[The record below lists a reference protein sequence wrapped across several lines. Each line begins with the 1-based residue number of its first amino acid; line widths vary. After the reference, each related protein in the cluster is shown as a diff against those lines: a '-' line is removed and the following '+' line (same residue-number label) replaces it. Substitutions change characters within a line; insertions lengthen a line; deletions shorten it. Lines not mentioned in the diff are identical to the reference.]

1 MNKVI
6 TEMKTIRILLAD
18 DHSLVRA
25 GFRSLL
31 EKIEGCEVVADVG
44 DGREALR
51 LTEQLQPDV
60 VLMDVK
66 MPGLNGL
73 EATARINRDFPGV
86 RVVMLSMYTNE
97 EYVIQALRAGAAG
110 YLLKDAAISELQLA
124 VQAAVRGEMY
134 LSPAISKR
142 VLMDYVQLVGG
153 SGGMLDAL
161 TARQREVLQL
171 IAEGKSVKE
180 IAQIL
185 HISVKTAEAH
195 RTQIMERLDIHD
207 VTGLVRFAIR
217 VGLVT
222 PE

>member
-1 MNKVI
+1 
-6 TEMKTIRILLAD
+6 MKTIRILIAD
-18 DHSLVRA
+18 DHALVRA

-31 EKIEGCEVVADVG
+31 EKLDDCEVVADVG
-44 DGREALR
+44 DGREVLR
-51 LTEQLQPDV
+51 LLEQLQPDV

-73 EATARINRDFPGV
+73 EATARITRDYPNV
-86 RVVMLSMYTNE
+86 RVVILSMYTNE

-110 YLLKDAAISELQLA
+110 YLLKDAAIPELHLA

-153 SGGMLDAL
+153 GGGMLDAL
-161 TARQREVLQL
+161 TGRQREVLQL
-171 IAEGKSVKE
+171 IAEGHTIKE
-180 IAQIL
+180 VAQIL
-185 HISVKTAEAH
+185 QISVKTAEAH
-195 RTQIMERLDIHD
+195 RTQLMERLDIHD

>member
-1 MNKVI
+1 
-6 TEMKTIRILLAD
+6 MKTIRILIAD
-18 DHSLVRA
+18 DHALVRA

-31 EKIEGCEVVADVG
+31 EKLDGCEVVADVG
-44 DGREALR
+44 DGRETLR
-51 LTEQLQPDV
+51 LLEQLQPDV

-73 EATARINRDFPGV
+73 EATAHITRDHPNV
-86 RVVMLSMYTNE
+86 RVVILSMYANE
-97 EYVIQALRAGAAG
+97 EYVIQALRAGAVG
-110 YLLKDAAISELQLA
+110 YLLKDAAIPELQLA

-142 VLMDYVQLVGG
+142 VLMDYIQLVGG
-153 SGGMLDAL
+153 GGGMLDAL
-161 TARQREVLQL
+161 TGRQREVLQL
-171 IAEGKSVKE
+171 IAEGNTIKE
-180 IAQIL
+180 VAQIL
-185 HISVKTAEAH
+185 QISVKTAEAH
-195 RTQIMERLDIHD
+195 RTQLMERLDIHD

>member
-1 MNKVI
+1 MEHARMNS
-6 TEMKTIRILLAD
+6 IRILIAD
-18 DHSLVRA
+18 DHALVRA

-31 EKIEGCEVVADVG
+31 EKLDDCEVVAEAG

-51 LTEQLQPDV
+51 LIGQLQPDV

-73 EATARINRDFPGV
+73 EATARISRDHPNV
-86 RVVMLSMYTNE
+86 CVVILSMYTNE
-97 EYVIQALRAGAAG
+97 EYVIQALRAGAVG
-110 YLLKDAAISELQLA
+110 YLLKDAAPTELQLA
-124 VQAAVRGEMY
+124 VRAAVRGEVY
-134 LSPAISKR
+134 LSPLISKR
-142 VLMDYVQLVGG
+142 VLQDYIQLVGG
-153 SGGMLDAL
+153 GGGMLDAL

-171 IAEGKSVKE
+171 IAEGRTMKE
-180 IAQIL
+180 IALLLQ
-185 HISVKTAEAH
+185 ISVKTAEAH
-195 RTQIMERLDIHD
+195 RAQLMERLDIHD

>member
-1 MNKVI
+1 
-6 TEMKTIRILLAD
+6 MKTIRILIAD
-18 DHSLVRA
+18 DHALVRA

-31 EKIEGCEVVADVG
+31 EKLDGCEVVADVG

-51 LTEQLQPDV
+51 LLEQLQPDV

-73 EATARINRDFPGV
+73 EATARISRDYPNV
-86 RVVMLSMYTNE
+86 RVVILSMYTNE
-97 EYVIQALRAGAAG
+97 EYVIQALRAGAVG
-110 YLLKDAAISELQLA
+110 YLLKDAPIPELHLAI
-124 VQAAVRGEMY
+124 QAAVRGEMY

-153 SGGMLDAL
+153 GGGMLDAL
-161 TARQREVLQL
+161 TGRQREVLQL
-171 IAEGKSVKE
+171 IAEGHTIKE
-180 IAQIL
+180 VAQIL
-185 HISVKTAEAH
+185 QISVKTAEAH
-195 RTQIMERLDIHD
+195 RTQLMERLDIHD

>member
-1 MNKVI
+1 MTALRIVI
-6 TEMKTIRILLAD
+6 AD
-18 DHSLVRA
+18 DHTLVRA

-31 EKIEGCEVVADVG
+31 ETLDDCEVVAEVG

-51 LTEQLQPDV
+51 MVEQLQPDV

-73 EATARINRDFPGV
+73 EATARISRDFPHV
-86 RVVMLSMYTNE
+86 RVVILSMYTNE
-97 EYVIQALRAGAAG
+97 EYVLQALRAGAVA
-110 YLLKDAAISELQLA
+110 YLLKDAATAELQLA
-124 VQAAVRGEMY
+124 IQAAVRGEMY
-134 LSPAISKR
+134 LSPSISKR
-142 VLMDYVQLVGG
+142 VLQDYIQLVGSG
-153 SGGMLDAL
+153 GGMLDAL

-171 IAEGKSVKE
+171 IAEGRTMKE

-195 RTQIMERLDIHD
+195 RTQLMERLDIHD

-217 VGLVT
+217 AGLVT

>member
-1 MNKVI
+1 
-6 TEMKTIRILLAD
+6 MKTIRILIAD
-18 DHSLVRA
+18 DHTLVRA

-31 EKIEGCEVVADVG
+31 EKLDGCEVVADVG

-51 LTEQLQPDV
+51 LLEQLQPDV

-73 EATARINRDFPGV
+73 EATARITRDYPNV
-86 RVVMLSMYTNE
+86 RVVILSMYTNE
-97 EYVIQALRAGAAG
+97 EYVIQALRAGAVG
-110 YLLKDAAISELQLA
+110 YLLKDAAIPELHLA

-153 SGGMLDAL
+153 GGGMLDAL
-161 TARQREVLQL
+161 TGRQREVLQL
-171 IAEGKSVKE
+171 IAEGHTIKE
-180 IAQIL
+180 VAQIL
-185 HISVKTAEAH
+185 QISVKTAEAH
-195 RTQIMERLDIHD
+195 RTQLMERLDIHD

>member
-1 MNKVI
+1 M
-6 TEMKTIRILLAD
+6 TTLRILIVD
-18 DHSLVRA
+18 DHTLVRA

-31 EKIEGCEVVADVG
+31 EKMDGCEVVAETG

-51 LTEQLQPDV
+51 LVGQLKPDV

-73 EATARINRDFPGV
+73 EATARISKDFPGV
-86 RVVMLSMYTNE
+86 RVVILSMYTNE
-97 EYVIQALRAGAAG
+97 EYVLQALRAGAVG
-110 YLLKDAAISELQLA
+110 YLLKDAATVELQVA
-124 VQAAVRGEMY
+124 IQAAMRGEMY
-134 LSPAISKR
+134 LSPSISKR
-142 VLMDYVQLVGG
+142 VLQDYMQLVGG
-153 SGGMLDAL
+153 SGSMLDAL

-171 IAEGKSVKE
+171 IAEGRTMKE
-180 IAQIL
+180 IAQLL

-195 RTQIMERLDIHD
+195 RTQLMERLDIHD

-217 VGLVT
+217 VGLVA

>member
-1 MNKVI
+1 
-6 TEMKTIRILLAD
+6 MKTIRILIAD
-18 DHSLVRA
+18 DHALVRA

-31 EKIEGCEVVADVG
+31 EKLDGCEVVADVG

-51 LTEQLQPDV
+51 LLEQLQPDV

-73 EATARINRDFPGV
+73 EATAHITRDHPNV
-86 RVVMLSMYTNE
+86 RVVILSMYANE
-97 EYVIQALRAGAAG
+97 EYVIQALRAGAVG
-110 YLLKDAAISELQLA
+110 YLLKDAAIPELQLA

-142 VLMDYVQLVGG
+142 VLMDYIQLVGG
-153 SGGMLDAL
+153 GGGMLDAL
-161 TARQREVLQL
+161 TGRQREVLQL
-171 IAEGKSVKE
+171 IAEGNTIKE
-180 IAQIL
+180 VAQIL
-185 HISVKTAEAH
+185 QISVKTAEAH
-195 RTQIMERLDIHD
+195 RTQLMERLDIHD

>member
-1 MNKVI
+1 
-6 TEMKTIRILLAD
+6 MKMIRVLIAD
-18 DHSLVRA
+18 DHALVRA

-31 EKIEGCEVVADVG
+31 EKLDGCEVVADVG

-51 LTEQLQPDV
+51 LLEQLQPDV

-73 EATARINRDFPGV
+73 EATARTTRDYPNV
-86 RVVMLSMYTNE
+86 RVVILSMYTNE
-97 EYVIQALRAGAAG
+97 EYVIQALRAGAVG
-110 YLLKDAAISELQLA
+110 YLLKDAALPELHLA

-142 VLMDYVQLVGG
+142 VLMDYIQLVGG
-153 SGGMLDAL
+153 GGGMLDAL
-161 TARQREVLQL
+161 TGRQREVLQL
-171 IAEGKSVKE
+171 IAEGHTIKE
-180 IAQIL
+180 VAQIL
-185 HISVKTAEAH
+185 QISVKTAEAH
-195 RTQIMERLDIHD
+195 RTQLMERLDIHD

-222 PE
+222 SE

>member
-1 MNKVI
+1 
-6 TEMKTIRILLAD
+6 MKTIRILIAD
-18 DHSLVRA
+18 DHALVRA

-31 EKIEGCEVVADVG
+31 EKLDGCEVVADVG

-51 LTEQLQPDV
+51 LLEQLQPDV

-73 EATARINRDFPGV
+73 EATARITRDYPNV
-86 RVVMLSMYTNE
+86 RVVILSMYTNE
-97 EYVIQALRAGAAG
+97 EYVIQALRAGAVG
-110 YLLKDAAISELQLA
+110 YLLKDAAIPELHLA

-153 SGGMLDAL
+153 GGGMLDAL
-161 TARQREVLQL
+161 TGRQREVLQL
-171 IAEGKSVKE
+171 IAEGHTIKE
-180 IAQIL
+180 VAQIL
-185 HISVKTAEAH
+185 QISVKTAEAH
-195 RTQIMERLDIHD
+195 RTQLMERLDIHD

>member
-1 MNKVI
+1 M
-6 TEMKTIRILLAD
+6 TMIRILIAD
-18 DHSLVRA
+18 DHALVRA

-31 EKIEGCEVVADVG
+31 EKLDGCEVVADVG

-51 LTEQLQPDV
+51 LLEQLQPDV

-73 EATARINRDFPGV
+73 EATARITRDYPNV
-86 RVVMLSMYTNE
+86 RVVILSMYTNE
-97 EYVIQALRAGAAG
+97 EYVIQALRAGAVG
-110 YLLKDAAISELQLA
+110 YLLKDAAIPELHLA

-153 SGGMLDAL
+153 GGGMLDAL
-161 TARQREVLQL
+161 TGRQREVLQL
-171 IAEGKSVKE
+171 IAEGHTIKE
-180 IAQIL
+180 VAQIL
-185 HISVKTAEAH
+185 QISVKTAEAH
-195 RTQIMERLDIHD
+195 RTQLMERLDIHD

>member
-1 MNKVI
+1 MEHAPLNA
-6 TEMKTIRILLAD
+6 IRILIAD
-18 DHSLVRA
+18 DHALVRA

-31 EKIEGCEVVADVG
+31 EKLDDCQVVAEAG

-51 LTEQLQPDV
+51 LIGQLQPDV

-73 EATARINRDFPGV
+73 EATARISRDHPNV
-86 RVVMLSMYTNE
+86 CVVILSMYTNE
-97 EYVIQALRAGAAG
+97 EYVIQALRAGAVG
-110 YLLKDAAISELQLA
+110 YLLKDAAPTELQLA
-124 VQAAVRGEMY
+124 VQAAVRGEVY
-134 LSPAISKR
+134 LSPSISKR
-142 VLMDYVQLVGG
+142 ILQDYIELVGG
-153 SGGMLDAL
+153 GGGMLDAL

-171 IAEGKSVKE
+171 IAEGHTMKE
-180 IAQIL
+180 IALLLQ
-185 HISVKTAEAH
+185 ISVKTAEAH
-195 RTQIMERLDIHD
+195 RAQLMERLDIYD

>member
-1 MNKVI
+1 M
-6 TEMKTIRILLAD
+6 TTLRILIAD
-18 DHSLVRA
+18 DHTLVRA

-31 EKIEGCEVVADVG
+31 EKMDGCEVIAETG

-51 LTEQLQPDV
+51 LVGQLQPDV

-66 MPGLNGL
+66 MPELNGL
-73 EATARINRDFPGV
+73 EATARINKNFPGV

-97 EYVIQALRAGAAG
+97 EYVLQALRAGAVG
-110 YLLKDAAISELQLA
+110 YLLKDAATVELQLA
-124 VQAAVRGEMY
+124 IQAAMRGEMY

-142 VLMDYVQLVGG
+142 VLQDYMQLVGG
-153 SGGMLDAL
+153 SGSMLDAL

-171 IAEGKSVKE
+171 IAEGRTMKE
-180 IAQIL
+180 IAQLL

-195 RTQIMERLDIHD
+195 RTQLMERLDIHD

>member
-1 MNKVI
+1 
-6 TEMKTIRILLAD
+6 MKTIRILIAD

-31 EKIEGCEVVADVG
+31 EKLDGCEVVADVG

-51 LTEQLQPDV
+51 LTEQLLPDV

-73 EATARINRDFPGV
+73 EATARISRDFPNV

-110 YLLKDAAISELQLA
+110 YLLKDAAITELQLA
-124 VQAAVRGEMY
+124 MQAAVRGEMY

-153 SGGMLDAL
+153 GGGMLDAL

-171 IAEGKSVKE
+171 IAEGKSMKE

-185 HISVKTAEAH
+185 QISVKTAEAH

-222 PE
+222 SE

>member
-1 MNKVI
+1 MNS
-6 TEMKTIRILLAD
+6 MKTIRILIAD
-18 DHSLVRA
+18 DHALVRA

-31 EKIEGCEVVADVG
+31 EKVDGCEIVADVG

-51 LTEQLQPDV
+51 LLEQLHPDV

-73 EATARINRDFPGV
+73 EATARITRDYPNV
-86 RVVMLSMYTNE
+86 RVVILSMYTNE
-97 EYVIQALRAGAAG
+97 EYVIQALRAGAVG
-110 YLLKDAAISELQLA
+110 YLLKDAAIPELHLA

-142 VLMDYVQLVGG
+142 VLMDYIQLVGG
-153 SGGMLDAL
+153 GGGMLDAL
-161 TARQREVLQL
+161 TGRQREVLQL
-171 IAEGKSVKE
+171 IAEGNTIKE
-180 IAQIL
+180 VAQIL
-185 HISVKTAEAH
+185 QISVKTAEAH
-195 RTQIMERLDIHD
+195 RTQLMERLDIHD